1 MESKTETVRLHV
13 SGMTCTGCQ
22 ARIEKK
28 LRSIPGVES
37 ADVRLRERTAVI
49 SYDPGRTGPE
59 EFKAAVEALGY
70 SVREQTPGK
79 TTWRTIGLSVFIP
92 ALFALL
98 ECTGVLNLLV
108 PARLTDS
115 GMGFGMLFLVG
126 LITSVH
132 CIAMCGGINLSQCL
146 PRTSSGPDR
155 SSPSGV
161 LLPALMYNLG
171 RVISYT
177 AAGFILGLAGMCV
190 SGAGVAVS
198 TPLQGLLKIAAGV
211 FMVVSGLGMLD
222 LFPCLRGLSAC
233 GQRLIGK
240 LGVGKRKGRGP
251 LVVGL
256 LNGLMPCGPLQS
268 MQIVALASAS
278 PLTGAASM
286 LVFSLGTVPLMLG
299 FGSLV
304 SVIGKRAAKAVSS
317 AGSVLVVVL
326 GLSMIS
332 QGGSLSGLISFPALF
347 AAAAALFVI
356 GTAASLPYRKEKTKK
371 VCTALSACL
380 CTVTLALLCLYAPA
394 GIGGTGADTPVT
406 ENGVQIVRST
416 LQPGSYPD
424 ITVRVG
430 EPVKWMIDAARE
442 NINGCNNRIII
453 HEYGI
458 EYTFREGENIIEF
471 TPEETGSFSY
481 SCWMGMICGNI
492 TVTK

>member
-108 PARLTDS
+108 PARLADS

-171 RVISYT
+171 QVISYT

-198 TPLQGLLKIAAGV
+198 VPLQGLLKIAAGV

-380 CTVTLALLCLYAPA
+380 CTVTLALPVHSGRHRRNRRGHPGDGKRRTDRSQHAAA
-394 GIGGTGADTPVT
+394 GELSGHHRPGG
-406 ENGVQIVRST
+406 R
-416 LQPGSYPD
+416 
-424 ITVRVG
+424 
-430 EPVKWMIDAARE
+430 ARE

-481 SCWMGMICGNI
+481 SCWMGMIYGNI